1 MASDGEDY
9 AAQLDELEA
18 QYEAGDISTGTYE
31 VRRRAILAE
40 LEADTRPVSGLRRAA
55 MVIGALVIGWLLLL
69 LVFNIAGG

>member
-31 VRRRAILAE
+31 VRRREILAE
-40 LEADTRPVSGLRRAA
+40 VDADVRPVSGLRRAA
-55 MVIGALVIGWLLLL
+55 MVIGALVVGWLLLL
-69 LVFNIAGG
+69 LIFKLAGG